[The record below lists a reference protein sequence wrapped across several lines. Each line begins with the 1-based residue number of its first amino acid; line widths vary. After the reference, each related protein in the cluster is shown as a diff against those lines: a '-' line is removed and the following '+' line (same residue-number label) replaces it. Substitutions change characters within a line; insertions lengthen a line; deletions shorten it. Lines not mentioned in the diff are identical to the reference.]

1 MKVEKSYSN
10 LWHIVLSTSICFLL
24 LLLIGNVTLL
34 CHVINLNKSICAE
47 AARTAAETCAIGG
60 NQQDIAMAVFR
71 AINKPVINGF
81 FIDRP
86 ELSELKFYIKNEKG
100 NRQEML
106 SVKTVA
112 GVRVPAPFLLLIAS
126 PEHNGF
132 LHFSSCYAIK
142 LNQPVRH

>member
-1 MKVEKSYSN
+1 MS
-10 LWHIVLSTSICFLL
+10 LISTKAFAQKLL
-24 LLLIGNVTLL
+24 
-34 CHVINLNKSICAE
+34 E
-47 AARTAAETCAIGG
+47 QRPETCAIGG